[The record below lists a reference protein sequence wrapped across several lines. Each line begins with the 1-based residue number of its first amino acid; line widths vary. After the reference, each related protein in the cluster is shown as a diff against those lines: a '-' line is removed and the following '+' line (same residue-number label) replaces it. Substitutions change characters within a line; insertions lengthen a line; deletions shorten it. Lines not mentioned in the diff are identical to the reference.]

1 MQDLFE
7 AQDAAGMLELF
18 TSPLPVYSDSGITLL
33 SNREDT
39 ELALQSLIFEARAAG
54 VRHQRRRVLGVH
66 PSSMGQGTMYHLEWL
81 FLGANGSVIATSEVK
96 YYCGRVEDGA
106 LCVLMVEYISAAFP
120 EILAEM
126 PHVPEVRYG
135 LLN

>member
-1 MQDLFE
+1 MQDVFE
-7 AQDAAGMLELF
+7 AQDVEGMLELF

-33 SNREDT
+33 SSREDT
-39 ELALQSLIFEARAAG
+39 ELALRCLIFEARAAG
-54 VRHQRRRVLGVH
+54 VRHQRRRVLGVK
-66 PSSMGQGTMYHLEWL
+66 PSSMGQGTMYHVEWL

-96 YYCGRVEDGA
+96 YYCGQEEDGT
-106 LCVLMVEYISAAFP
+106 LRVFMVEYISAAFP
-120 EILAEM
+120 EILADM